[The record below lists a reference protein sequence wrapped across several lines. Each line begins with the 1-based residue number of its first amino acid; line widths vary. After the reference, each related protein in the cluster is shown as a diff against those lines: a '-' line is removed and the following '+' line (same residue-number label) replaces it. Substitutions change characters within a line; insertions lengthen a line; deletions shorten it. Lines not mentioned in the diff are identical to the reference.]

1 MIKENEDIIENV
13 AKEHGE
19 KGALRAYRLL
29 NLLQDKVR
37 TQMIEEMKVADEVE
51 SESRLRKRI
60 QQELDREEFRKQQR
74 RALMPM
80 LRNRVDF
87 V

>member
-1 MIKENEDIIENV
+1 
-13 AKEHGE
+13 
-19 KGALRAYRLL
+19 
-29 NLLQDKVR
+29 
-37 TQMIEEMKVADEVE
+37 MIEEMKVADEVE